1 MHDEYSEG
9 EEESTAWILWLYRNT
24 RFTVAWTLLQR
35 SNFVDIN
42 PKFVD
47 KNIGIYS
54 VARNLGTR
62 IEEDRILNDQVTHET
77 LNLWK
82 KIQESLLLQV
92 N

>member
-1 MHDEYSEG
+1 MHDGYFEG
-9 EEESTAWILWLYRNT
+9 EEDFVAWILWLYRNT
-24 RFTVAWTLLQR
+24 CFTIAWTSLQR

-47 KNIGIYS
+47 KNIGIYY

-62 IEEDRILNDQVTHET
+62 TEEDRILNDQVTHET

>member
-1 MHDEYSEG
+1 MALQKYTFYS
-9 EEESTAWILWLYRNT
+9 SLDFVTKIK
-24 RFTVAWTLLQR
+24 LLQR

-47 KNIGIYS
+47 KNIGISS
-54 VARNLGTR
+54 VASNLGTR
-62 IEEDRILNDQVTHET
+62 TEEDRILNDQVTHET

>member
-9 EEESTAWILWLYRNT
+9 GEDSAAWILWLYRNT
-24 RFTVAWTLLQR
+24 HFTVAWTLLQR
-35 SNFVDIN
+35 SNFMDIN

-47 KNIGIYS
+47 KNIGISS
-54 VARNLGTR
+54 VASNLGTR
-62 IEEDRILNDQVTHET
+62 TEEDRIINDQVTHET